1 MCMYLKR
8 LIEWFLGGAKK
19 EEPIR
24 YKNTCPRHEYSD
36 ELKDYI
42 KRKIDKRMVDIETRV
57 NINEERLD
65 HITHRMLKQLSEC
78 ECNDQK
84 WHAYL

>member
-8 LIEWFLGGAKK
+8 LIEWILGGTKK
-19 EEPIR
+19 EDPIR
-24 YKNTCPRHEYSD
+24 YESAYPRYEYSD

-42 KRKIDKRMVDIETRV
+42 KRKIDKRIVDIETRV

-65 HITHRMLKQLSEC
+65 HITYRMLKQLTEC